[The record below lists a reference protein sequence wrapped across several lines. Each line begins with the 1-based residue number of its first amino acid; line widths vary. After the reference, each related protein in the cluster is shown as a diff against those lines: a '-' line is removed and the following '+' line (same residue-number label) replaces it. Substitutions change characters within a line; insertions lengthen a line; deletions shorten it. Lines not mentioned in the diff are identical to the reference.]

1 MKRNFKLSLSL
12 FIVLLFSLYGCSKNE
27 VKFNSKTE
35 VGDLIWPSKPSK
47 PRIAFAGSFSN
58 AEELGIEKGF
68 FKKVVELFAGEDPER
83 LVTPM
88 GIVGTYDNILYVAD
102 PGVFGVHRFDIPN
115 NEYSLIRLE
124 NDKPMSRPVN
134 VAVGKKGVIYITDS
148 SAGKIYKLN
157 KGSDEAVEFHTDI
170 KIAQPTGITV
180 DLDTGW
186 IYVVDTIN
194 HQVKVFEDS
203 GEHLMSFGGR
213 GKGQGKFNYPTMI
226 WRNKKDQLLISDS
239 MNFRVQTFSVQG
251 EFIKAFGGIGS
262 GGGQH
267 SRPKGIASDNNGN
280 IYVVD
285 SMFAVVQMF
294 SPEGEFLMHFGQAGS
309 KDGEFWLP
317 TNVFIKDNEAIYVAD
332 TFNNRIQV
340 FYYIGGKSL

>member
-1 MKRNFKLSLSL
+1 MKRNFKLL
-12 FIVLLFSLYGCSKNE
+12 FIIVLIFSLNGCSKNE

-35 VGDLIWPSKPSK
+35 VSDLIWPSKPSK

-68 FKKVVELFAGEDPER
+68 FKKVVEIFAGEDPER

-88 GIVGTYDNILYVAD
+88 GIVGTYDNIIYVAD
-102 PGVFGVHRFDIPN
+102 PGVFGVHRFDMPN
-115 NEYSLIRLE
+115 NDYSLIRLK
-124 NDKPMSRPVN
+124 NDQPMSRPVN
-134 VAVGKKGVIYITDS
+134 VAIGKKGAIYISDS
-148 SAGKIYKLN
+148 AAGKIYKLS
-157 KGSDEAVEFHTDI
+157 KGKDEAVEFHTDI
-170 KIAQPTGITV
+170 KIGQPTGISV

-186 IYVVDTIN
+186 IYVVDTVN
-194 HQVKVFEDS
+194 HQVKVFEES

-226 WRNKKDQLLISDS
+226 WRNKQDQLLISDS
-239 MNFRVQTFSVQG
+239 MNFRVQTFTVQG
-251 EFIKAFGGIGS
+251 EFVKAFGGIGT

-267 SRPKGIASDNNGN
+267 SRPKGVATDNNGN

-294 SPEGEFLMHFGQAGS
+294 SPNGEFLMHFGQAGS

-317 TNVFIKDNEAIYVAD
+317 TNVFIKENEAIYVAD

-340 FYYIGGKSL
+340 FYYIGGKS